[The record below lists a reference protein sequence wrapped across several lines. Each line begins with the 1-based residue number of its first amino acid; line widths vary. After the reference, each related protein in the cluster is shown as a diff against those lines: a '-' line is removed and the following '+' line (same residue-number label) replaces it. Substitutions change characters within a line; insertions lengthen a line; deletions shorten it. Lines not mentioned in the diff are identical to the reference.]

1 MDLKPVV
8 ENLKLQLKASILEA
22 LKPVMKPF
30 LKSFAHSV
38 VAVLKAEAAKT
49 ATPIDDTILA
59 MADSK
64 IDELI
69 DKLHL
74 PEVK

>member
-8 ENLKLQLKASILEA
+8 ENLKNQLKASVLEA

-49 ATPIDDTILA
+49 PTPIDDTVLA
-59 MADSK
+59 MVDSK

-69 DKLHL
+69 EKLHL